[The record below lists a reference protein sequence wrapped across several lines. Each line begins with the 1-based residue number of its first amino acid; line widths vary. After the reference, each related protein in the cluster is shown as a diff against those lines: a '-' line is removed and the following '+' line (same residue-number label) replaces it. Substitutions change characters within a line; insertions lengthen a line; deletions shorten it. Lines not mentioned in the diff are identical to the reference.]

1 MWVLLLLGRR
11 SCIPCTRVIREGVKS
26 VDWIDVFLTLLGI
39 GLIIFVFLFVWL
51 TYMLD
56 KIDNML
62 REFLEHKERFDKE
75 WLKYKGEL

>member
-11 SCIPCTRVIREGVKS
+11 SCIPRTRVIREGVKS

-51 TYMLD
+51 TYVLN
-56 KIDNML
+56 KVDNMP
-62 REFLEHKERFDKE
+62 REFLEHKERF
-75 WLKYKGEL
+75 